1 MKRPLFNL
9 QNLQREELIKLL
21 IEKCPELVN
30 EENVSDNKKTISSK
44 ATGRTFDTSAYES
57 KMVALK
63 VAYFGFKY
71 QGFAS
76 QTGLLNLFNEIKIVS
91 NTADTVEDH
100 IFRAL
105 IRTRLILD
113 PRTCNYSRCGRTDAG
128 VSSTGQVIALR
139 LRTSNQKSGSS
150 ANLLGIDYVNV
161 INKQLPDDIRILDWS
176 FVPDDFS
183 ARFSCSSR
191 LYHYYFSK
199 VHFDHISRTLVNLDI
214 DNMKLA
220 AKLLVGVHDFRNFC
234 KRDPSKPEQSFVR
247 EIIDT
252 YIEEAD
258 GVDGFYKF
266 VCKGSAFLYHQIR
279 CIMSILFM
287 IGIGSE
293 PVELVKVMLEKI
305 ESKKSNEPAGPLVHY
320 EIASGIPLTLYEC
333 SYEKPG
339 STPIEWKHKVN
350 SQSVSSHLY
359 RLWESKQGEAMI
371 IKGLLNSEFALSPPK
386 YSNLFKKFNE
396 VASK

>member
-113 PRTCNYSRCGRTDAG
+113 PKTCNYSRCGRTDAG

-161 INKQLPDDIRILDWS
+161 INKQLPDDIRILDWA

-371 IKGLLNSEFALSPPK
+371 LKGLLNSKFALSPPK

>member
-1 MKRPLFNL
+1 MKRSLVNL
-9 QNLQREELIKLL
+9 QSLTKEELLKILV
-21 IEKCPELVN
+21 ENCPEILKD
-30 EENVSDNKKTISSK
+30 EHFKETKKRNTEK
-44 ATGRTFDTSAYES
+44 PVRNFDASAYES

-63 VAYFGFKY
+63 VAYFGLKY

-76 QTGLLNLFNEIKIVS
+76 QTGLLNLFNEIKFNS

-113 PRTCNYSRCGRTDAG
+113 PMTCNYSRCGRTDAG

-139 LRTSNQKSGSS
+139 LRTSNQKLGSDS
-150 ANLLGIDYVNV
+150 NLEGIDYINV
-161 INKQLPDDIRILDWS
+161 LNKQLPDEIRVLDWA

-199 VHFDHISRTLVNLDI
+199 VHFDHITRNLVVLDI
-214 DNMKLA
+214 ENMKEA
-220 AKLLVGVHDFRNFC
+220 ARLLIGVHDYRNFC
-234 KRDPSKPEQSFVR
+234 KRDPSKPDQSFIR
-247 EIIDT
+247 EILDC
-252 YIEEAD
+252 YVEEAE
-258 GVDGFYKF
+258 GVSGFYKF

-287 IGIGSE
+287 IGMGSE
-293 PVELVKVMLEKI
+293 PVELVKVMLDKI
-305 ESKKSNEPAGPLVHY
+305 EPKESNGPAGPLVHY
-320 EIASGIPLTLYEC
+320 EIASGIPLTLHEC

-339 STPIEWKHKVN
+339 SLPIEWKYKAGNQVL
-350 SQSVSSHLY
+350 SSHLL

-371 IKGLLNSEFALSPPK
+371 IKSLLNNETDVAPQK
-386 YSNLFKKFNE
+386 GSNLLKKFIE
-396 VASK
+396 ASK